1 MDTTKVIQQLSSGK
15 DPGEDAIPTRPGD
28 TRPGDTHG
36 KKSDRIVSLYVE
48 EGGYP
53 KHLLSTYTSGKE
65 ILRSVTTT
73 ETCPSKTSVELPEYI
88 IMIRRGLYQNVSVD
102 SEKTERR

>member
-1 MDTTKVIQQLSSGK
+1 MQFLPRS
-15 DPGEDAIPTRPGD
+15 

-36 KKSDRIVSLYVE
+36 RTSDRIVSLYVE

-73 ETCPSKTSVELPEYI
+73 ETCPGNILAKLLLNRLNISS
-88 IMIRRGLYQNVSVD
+88 
-102 SEKTERR
+102 